1 MILDRGGVTDASM
14 ITLAIQRTAMDAGN
28 TRKIG
33 TWNWTG
39 MLIDKL
45 EWSMRPRCEG

>member
-1 MILDRGGVTDASM
+1 MILDRGGVTDASL
-14 ITLAIQRTAMDAGN
+14 IALATPRTLMGAGN

-39 MLIDKL
+39 RFIDKL